1 MRIIIDDGNEQSCPK
16 EETIKV
22 DKIISVG
29 SDIETEHDVVKEDKN
44 GYRNQCF
51 RYTGFEDIKI
61 RVQRKRA

>member
-1 MRIIIDDGNEQSCPK
+1 MRLIIDDGDEQSCQK

-29 SDIETEHDVVKEDKN
+29 YDLETEHDIVEEEKHN
-44 GYRNQCF
+44 YQCF

-61 RVQRKRA
+61 RVTRKRI